1 MSILLDFENEINLF
15 TLFVKSYEEI
25 HAFQTKS
32 FNRFLVFFSPEFI
45 ELFKFW
51 FEQRS
56 YWKVFR
62 EIRKDYG

>member
-25 HAFQTKS
+25 LAFQTKS

-51 FEQRS
+51 FKQRY
-56 YWKVFR
+56 YWKVFQD
-62 EIRKDYG
+62 IRKDYG

>member
-51 FEQRS
+51 FKQRS
-56 YWKVFR
+56 
-62 EIRKDYG
+62 

>member
-51 FEQRS
+51 FKQRS

-62 EIRKDYG
+62 DIRKDYG

>member
-32 FNRFLVFFSPEFI
+32 FNRFLVFY
-45 ELFKFW
+45 
-51 FEQRS
+51 RAG
-56 YWKVFR
+56 VV
-62 EIRKDYG
+62 EIL